1 MIALILTWAM
11 AAGID
16 PTALDALVKR
26 AGELDSDALVV
37 MVDGKV
43 VLEKWF
49 DGKPRPIEAMSVTK
63 SVVAL
68 AVGRLITTGKIKS
81 VDQPVADFYPEWRQG
96 KKKLITIRHLLTQTT
111 GLQSPPTTE
120 EVYAA
125 PDFVQLALCAELV
138 SDPGERFSYNNKA
151 LNLVGG
157 VVQRASGKRMDQY
170 LRDEVFAP
178 LGITNFTWT
187 LDSAGNPHGMS
198 GLQILPADLA
208 KLGQLMLDGG
218 KWNGKQI
225 ISAEWVKDATSP
237 SERFP
242 GYGYLWW
249 LLQAKKVTLDDATL
263 AAWRKAGVDEK
274 FIAKLTPL
282 RGKVYTGEEWR
293 AAITAA
299 LKDEPNGVMAWVM
312 NIRDKG
318 LPEGK
323 TLEQTT
329 WGYAGQGWQGQHI
342 IVVPAARLVVV
353 RMREPSQGNTPE
365 ENEKYAFIDLPTYV
379 KRLSQKP

>member
-16 PTALDALVKR
+16 PTALNALVKR
-26 AGELDSDALVV
+26 AGELDTDALVV
-37 MVDGKV
+37 MKDGKV

-49 DGKPRPIEAMSVTK
+49 DGKPRKIEAMSVTK

-96 KKKLITIRHLLTQTT
+96 RKKLITIRHLLTQTT

-120 EVYAA
+120 EIYVA
-125 PDFVQLALCAELV
+125 PDFVQLALCAELA
-138 SDPGERFSYNNKA
+138 SDPGTRFSYNNKA

-157 VVQRASGKRMDQY
+157 VVQRASGKRMDVY
-170 LRDEVFAP
+170 LKEEVFAP
-178 LGITNFTWT
+178 LGITDFSWT
-187 LDSAGNPHGMS
+187 LDGAGNPHGMS

-218 KWNGKQI
+218 QWNGKQI
-225 ISAEWVKDATSP
+225 LSPEWVKEATSP
-237 SERFP
+237 SEKLAQ
-242 GYGYLWW
+242 YGYLWW
-249 LLQAKKVTLDDATL
+249 LLQSKKVIIDDEILATWKKGG
-263 AAWRKAGVDEK
+263 ADEK
-274 FIAKLTPL
+274 FLALMAPL
-282 RGKVYTGEEWR
+282 RGKVYTGEEFR
-293 AAITAA
+293 EALQKA
-299 LKDEPNGVMAWVM
+299 LKGEPNGLMAWVT
-312 NIRDKG
+312 NVREKG

-323 TLEQTT
+323 VLESQT

-342 IVVPAARLVVV
+342 VVVPASRLVVV
-353 RMREPSQGNTPE
+353 RMREPSQGNTEE
-365 ENEKYAFIDLPTYV
+365 ENERFAWLELTQMV
-379 KRLSQKP
+379 RALAKP